1 MSFPFASRSVAES
14 SVRPRATSVV
24 EFGFIIT
31 DATIRAGPTVT
42 VAVPLA
48 FRLALPLVAVI
59 VALPRLTPV
68 TTANGGLLRATV
80 ATAGALL
87 VQVTSANA
95 IVFPAASRTVAARK
109 IVSPDA
115 TVAEIGETVTDAGL
129 VLTVTDSPLLTSPT
143 LAVTRHPSSARA
155 VSSPVGETVSLH
167 GS

>member
-1 MSFPFASRSVAES
+1 
-14 SVRPRATSVV
+14 TSVV

-59 VALPRLTPV
+59 VALPGLTPV
-68 TTANGGLLRATV
+68 TTANELLPATV

-87 VQVTSANA
+87 VQVTSANG

-115 TVAEIGETVTDAGL
+115 TVAGVGETVTDAGL

-155 VSSPVGETVSLH
+155 VSSPVGE
-167 GS
+167 